1 LPPVDYLS
9 PFLAKCAMAESEAEA
24 AQMMGFHVMNEE
36 AVEADEEGLSYEVSD
51 EALETA
57 AKNEALPVITMF
69 CTGIGCPV

>member
-1 LPPVDYLS
+1 
-9 PFLAKCAMAESEAEA
+9 MAESEAEA

-57 AKNEALPVITMF
+57 AKNEALPVMARSS
-69 CTGIGCPV
+69 